1 MLNHFVYSIPEDP
14 KKLWNY
20 RLQEIQ
26 IYLYSKLF
34 AYCCTISIALF
45 RYNPFMKKITLL
57 FLLLTS
63 YIFSNINA
71 VVSILPE
78 QTFVKAIGG
87 NKVNVSL
94 MVLPGNSPHTYE
106 PKPSQMKDVAKA
118 ELYFAIG
125 VEFENVWL
133 PKFKDLNSKM
143 HIIDLTHKIHML
155 KMQAHAEHGKHEH
168 QEHDGH
174 KTEEGNDPHVWTS
187 PDNVKIIAGHIYAAL
202 SKADPANESYYKQ
215 NYDKFISLINQTD
228 RKIKSILSS
237 KPKGTKFM
245 VFHPSWGY
253 FAQTYG
259 LKQLPVELEG
269 KSPKPKEL
277 INLIKEAKE
286 EQISAIFT
294 QPEFSDSIAK
304 VMANELHIK
313 VIKVSPLAPN
323 WSENIINIAN
333 AIAGK

>member
-1 MLNHFVYSIPEDP
+1 
-14 KKLWNY
+14 
-20 RLQEIQ
+20 
-26 IYLYSKLF
+26 
-34 AYCCTISIALF
+34 
-45 RYNPFMKKITLL
+45 MKKITLI
-57 FLLLTS
+57 FLLSTT

-87 NKVNVSL
+87 DKVNISL

-118 ELYFAIG
+118 ALYFAIG

-133 PKFKDLNSKM
+133 SKFKNLNSTMK
-143 HIIDLTHKIHML
+143 IIDLTHNIQIL
-155 KMQAHAEHGKHEH
+155 KMQAHTEHDDQRQ
-168 QEHDGH
+168 QEHDDH
-174 KTEEGNDPHVWTS
+174 KKYKGNDPHIWTS
-187 PDNVKIIAGHIYAAL
+187 PKNVKIIAKNIYESLA
-202 SKADPANESYYKQ
+202 KEDPANESYYKQ
-215 NYDKFISLINQTD
+215 NYNKFISLITETD
-228 RKIKSILSS
+228 LKIKSILSN

-245 VFHPSWGY
+245 VFHPSWEY
-253 FAQTYG
+253 FAQAYG
-259 LKQLPVELEG
+259 LKQLPVEMEG

-277 INLIKEAKE
+277 INLIKEARE

-323 WSENIINIAN
+323 WSENLISIAH
-333 AIAGK
+333 AIAGKE

>member
-1 MLNHFVYSIPEDP
+1 
-14 KKLWNY
+14 
-20 RLQEIQ
+20 
-26 IYLYSKLF
+26 
-34 AYCCTISIALF
+34 
-45 RYNPFMKKITLL
+45 MKKITLI
-57 FLLLTS
+57 FLLLTT
-63 YIFSNINA
+63 YIFSNIN
-71 VVSILPE
+71 VIVSILPE

-87 NKVNVSL
+87 DKVNISV

-106 PKPSQMKDVAKA
+106 PKPSQMKDVTKA

-133 PKFKDLNSKM
+133 SKFKNLNSTM
-143 HIIDLTHKIHML
+143 QVIDLTQNIQML
-155 KMQAHAEHGKHEH
+155 KMQAHEEHGH
-168 QEHDGH
+168 QEHNDH
-174 KTEEGNDPHVWTS
+174 KEQGSNDPHIWTS
-187 PDNVKIIAGHIYAAL
+187 PDNVKVIVGNIYEAL
-202 SKADPANESYYKQ
+202 AKADPANESYYKQ
-215 NYDKFISLINQTD
+215 NYNKFISLIAETD
-228 RKIKSILSS
+228 SKIKSILSN

-253 FAQTYG
+253 FAQAYG

-286 EQISAIFT
+286 EKISAIFT

-304 VMANELHIK
+304 VMANELKIK

-323 WSENIINIAN
+323 WSENLINIAH